1 MELNDKIQKIRAW
14 NNLKE
19 YIKNIHDN
27 KTRKIYYTALLSK
40 AIEEYG
46 FNPETAKVSKNENN
60 VVLDDWEK
68 EFVEDIHK
76 TQMYQLDVRA
86 EKRKRTHK
94 EALARAKL
102 FIQQGGSYSDLP
114 DDLKNEH
121 TAKLWLEAM
130 DMLLDEINEQIA
142 NIS

>member
-1 MELNDKIQKIRAW
+1 MELNDKIQNIRAW
-14 NNLKE
+14 NTLKE
-19 YIKNIHDN
+19 YISKIHDD

-40 AIEEYG
+40 ATEEYG
-46 FNPETAKVSKNENN
+46 FNPQTAKVSKTDNS
-60 VVLDDWEK
+60 VVLDAWEK

-86 EKRKRTHK
+86 EKRKKEHK

-142 NIS
+142 NIG